1 MKDIEPMTLT
11 RRCTFAVAFGALLC
25 APFAAFAQQAPAAFP
40 RQPMTLIVPFT
51 PGGPVDILGRMLAQE
66 YQARTGQPAT
76 VDNRTGGAGN
86 IGIEAVRKSKPDGA
100 TLLLIPAGNL
110 TINPTLLKNLSFDVE
125 RDFAPI
131 TLLAT
136 APNIIVASR
145 KLGASTMAEVIARA
159 KAGRVTYGSPGVGS
173 QLHLTM
179 ELVKGI
185 VGGDLVH
192 VPYRGSS
199 QALND
204 LVGGHVDLLATN
216 ITAALGAIKGGTA
229 VPIAMTTAARSDL
242 LPDVPTLEEAGVKGI
257 DVTSWYGMLAPKA
270 IPDATRDAIFA
281 VTRDILTTPAFRER
295 LAAQGLT
302 VVIEE
307 PATLGARI
315 RRETDLWAGVMKK
328 NNIAP
333 Q

>member
-1 MKDIEPMTLT
+1 MTLT
-11 RRCTFAVAFGALLC
+11 RRTVLSFVAGAGSLLC
-25 APFAAFAQQAPAAFP
+25 MPLAAEAQNVPAGFP
-40 RQPMTLIVPFT
+40 LQPMTLIVPFT
-51 PGGPVDILGRMLAQE
+51 PGGPVDILGRMLANE
-66 YQARTGQPAT
+66 YQTRSGQPAT

-110 TINPTLLKNLSFDVE
+110 TINPTFLKNLSFVVE

-131 TLLAT
+131 ALLAT
-136 APNIIVASR
+136 APNVIVASR
-145 KLGASTMAEVIARA
+145 KFGVSTIAEAIAKA

-179 ELVKGI
+179 ELLNGLAGVSFT
-185 VGGDLVH
+185 H

-204 LVGGHVDLLATN
+204 LIGGHVDLLATN
-216 ITAALGAIKGGTA
+216 LTAALGAIKAGT
-229 VPIAMTTAARSDL
+229 VTPLAMTTANRSSL
-242 LPDVPTLEEAGVKGI
+242 VPDVPTLAESGFPSI
-257 DVTSWYGMLAPKA
+257 DVASWYGLLAPRNV
-270 IPDATRDAIFA
+270 PDATRDALFA
-281 VTRDILTTPAFRER
+281 VTRDVMNAPEIKDKLG
-295 LAAQGLT
+295 AQGLS
-302 VVIEE
+302 VQIEG
-307 PATLGARI
+307 PAAFAERI
-315 RRETDLWAGVMKK
+315 RRETALWAEVMKK